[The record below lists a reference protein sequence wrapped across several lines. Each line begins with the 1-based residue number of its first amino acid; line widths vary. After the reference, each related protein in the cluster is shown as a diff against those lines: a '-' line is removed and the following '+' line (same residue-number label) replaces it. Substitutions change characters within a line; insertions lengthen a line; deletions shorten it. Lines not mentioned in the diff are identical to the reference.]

1 MMNETFL
8 SATILLLLITDPFGG
23 IPIFVT
29 ALKNVPQTRR
39 PWIVLREVGIA
50 FIILTIFMFGG
61 KQFLNLFH
69 LSDLS
74 LQFAGGIVLF
84 LISLRMVFPPAPNS
98 SINTTVIEQAHE
110 PFIVPLAIPMLAGPS
125 AIATV
130 MLMTSQAPDHKI
142 EWFLAL
148 CTTMIIC
155 AALLLLADRMQRW
168 LGDSVLQ
175 AVERFMGLILVALS
189 TEMILGGLRL
199 FLESLNL
206 HVGAA

>member
-1 MMNETFL
+1 MNDTFV

-29 ALKNVPQTRR
+29 ALRNVPPERR
-39 PWIVLREVGIA
+39 PRIVLREVGIA
-50 FIILTIFMFGG
+50 FMILTLFMFGG

-69 LSDLS
+69 LSNLS

-84 LISLRMVFPPAPNS
+84 LISLRMIFPPAPNS
-98 SINTTVIEQAHE
+98 SLNTSVTAQEHE

-130 MLMTSQAPDHKI
+130 MLMTSQAPDHKL

-148 CTTMIIC
+148 CTTMVVC
-155 AALLLLADRMQRW
+155 AVLLLMADRMQRW

-175 AVERFMGLILVALS
+175 AFERFMGLILVALS
-189 TEMILGGLRL
+189 TEMILGGLRV
-199 FLESLNL
+199 FLESLHL
-206 HVGAA
+206 HGG